1 MTSYRSRGKT
11 LASTLSNLPALAEG
25 GVELR
30 ASGHT
35 GAGRAFAGPVGVAL
49 SRRG

>member
-1 MTSYRSRGKT
+1 MNTSYRSRGKT

-30 ASGHT
+30 AM

-49 SRRG
+49 EGGV